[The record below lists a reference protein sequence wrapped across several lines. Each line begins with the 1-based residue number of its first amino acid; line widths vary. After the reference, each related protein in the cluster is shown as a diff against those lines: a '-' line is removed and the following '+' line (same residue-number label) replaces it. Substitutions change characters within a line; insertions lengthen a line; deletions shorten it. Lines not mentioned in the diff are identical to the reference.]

1 MTGQMD
7 DQPHPSWQI
16 SGNATAIEGEI
27 RRLDDLKERL
37 WVTGDTLRRLSV
49 EDWAG
54 AASNAFEE
62 SRDRLAR
69 QWLAVG
75 DSHVQAARALEQYHV
90 TLLELRRRLAAVD
103 LKRATPAVA
112 ADIARWNEQLESAA
126 HTAAMA
132 IRDAA
137 RGLANLPRVFTPDIS
152 PPVPAAPTSTVAPV
166 PRDQL
171 DPRSATAD
179 RSLFHR
185 RVRELSN
192 EVLAANY
199 IAISLA

>member
-1 MTGQMD
+1 MTGQLG
-7 DQPHPSWQI
+7 DQPHLSRRAA
-16 SGNATAIEGEI
+16 GNATAIEGEI

-37 WVTGDTLRRLSV
+37 WATGDTLRRLSA

-62 SRDRLAR
+62 ARDRLGR

-75 DSHVQAARALEQYHV
+75 DSHANAARALEQYHF
-90 TLLELRRRLAAVD
+90 TLLELHRRSAAVD
-103 LKRATPAVA
+103 LKPATAAVA
-112 ADIARWNEQLESAA
+112 ADMARWNEQLESAA

-132 IRDAA
+132 IREAA
-137 RGLANLPRVFTPDIS
+137 RRLASLPRIFIPDS
-152 PPVPAAPTSTVAPV
+152 PPPLPAASTSTVAPV
-166 PRDQL
+166 RRDQL

-179 RSLFHR
+179 RSLFHH

-192 EVLAANY
+192 AVLAANY
-199 IAISLA
+199 IAIPLD